1 MKGRGIRILNIIG
14 LSTRLEQFILEIPK
28 VELHLHLEGA
38 IPLPTLLYF
47 IQKRGGN
54 KSIRNLEDLKKR
66 LVYSNFTQFIKVWLW
81 KNSFIT
87 EYEDFEELAYQVLQ
101 SLSQQNVKYVEAFYS
116 PRDFTFR
123 NKKLS
128 ACGITES
135 LIKGKKRA
143 FDDFGIRSELI
154 VDLVRDYGPRM
165 GMNLMNEL
173 TNYLGKGLIGIGLG
187 GSEKLFP
194 AGFFTK
200 VYQEARDRG
209 FRLTAHAGEMAGAKS
224 IWAALDELGTERIG
238 HGLRAYEDPRLI
250 DYLKERQIPLEVC
263 VVSNIMTQVC
273 KSFKE
278 HPVRNYFKDGLMVT
292 INSDDPTMFDTS
304 ITNEYLVLI
313 QKFGFSLEEI
323 RKINLN
329 SIEASFMS
337 DKEKDL
343 MKENFNKE
351 WEELISKYF
360 KSKKIKSGEK
370 NWDEK

>member
-1 MKGRGIRILNIIG
+1 MIE
-14 LSTRLEQFILEIPK
+14 LSDSLEQFILEIPK

-38 IPLPTLLYF
+38 IPLPTLLDF
-47 IQKRGGN
+47 IQKRGKDN
-54 KSIRNLEDLKKR
+54 SIKNLEDLKKC
-66 LVYSNFTQFIKVWLW
+66 LVFSNFIQFIKVWLW
-81 KNSFIT
+81 KNRFIT

-128 ACGITES
+128 ASGITES

-154 VDLVRDYGPRM
+154 VDIERDYGPRM
-165 GMNLMNEL
+165 GMGLIKEL
-173 TNYLGKGLIGIGLG
+173 SGYLGRGLIGIGLG

-194 AGFFTK
+194 AGLFTK

-209 FRLTAHAGEMAGAKS
+209 FRLTAHAGEAAGAKS
-224 IWAALDELGTERIG
+224 IWAALNELGAERIG

-263 VVSNIMTQVC
+263 VVSNIKTQVC

-323 RKINLN
+323 KQISLN
-329 SIEASFMS
+329 SIEACFML

-343 MKENFNKE
+343 MKENFNNK
-351 WEELISKYF
+351 WKDLLSKYF
-360 KSKKIKSGEK
+360 KK
-370 NWDEK
+370 

>member
-1 MKGRGIRILNIIG
+1 MIE
-14 LSTRLEQFILEIPK
+14 LSDRLEQFILEIPK

-38 IPLPTLLYF
+38 IPLPTLLNF

-54 KSIRNLEDLKKR
+54 NSVNNLEDLKKR
-66 LVYSNFTQFIKVWLW
+66 LVYSNFIQFIKVWLW

-87 EYEDFEELAYQVLQ
+87 KYEDFEELAYQVLQ
-101 SLSQQNVKYVEAFYS
+101 SLSHQNVKYVEAFYS

-143 FDDFGIRSELI
+143 FDDFGIHSEFI
-154 VDLVRDYGPRM
+154 VDVVRDYGPRM
-165 GMNLMNEL
+165 AMNLIKEL
-173 TNYLGKGLIGIGLG
+173 TNYLGQGLIGIGLG

-194 AGFFTK
+194 AGLFIK

-209 FRLTAHAGEMAGAKS
+209 FRLTAHAGEAAGAKS
-224 IWAALDELGTERIG
+224 IWAALDELGAERIG

-250 DYLKERQIPLEVC
+250 DYLKERQIPLEMC
-263 VVSNIMTQVC
+263 VVSNIKTQVC

-278 HPVRNYFKDGLMVT
+278 HPVKNYFKEGLMVT
-292 INSDDPTMFDTS
+292 VNSDDPTMFNTS

-313 QKFGFSLEEI
+313 KKFGFSLKEI
-323 RKINLN
+323 KQINLN
-329 SIEASFMS
+329 SIEASFLTVRKKDLIKKTF
-337 DKEKDL
+337 DKEWRK
-343 MKENFNKE
+343 
-351 WEELISKYF
+351 LISKYF
-360 KSKKIKSGEK
+360 KE
-370 NWDEK
+370 

>member
-1 MKGRGIRILNIIG
+1 MIE
-14 LSTRLEQFILEIPK
+14 LSERLEPFIWKIPK

-38 IPLPTLLYF
+38 IPLPTLLNF
-47 IQKRGGN
+47 IQKRGKDN
-54 KSIRNLEDLKKR
+54 SLKNLGDLKKR

-135 LIKGKKRA
+135 LIKGKKKA

-154 VDLVRDYGPRM
+154 VDLGRDYGPRM
-165 GMNLMNEL
+165 GMGLVKEL
-173 TNYLGKGLIGIGLG
+173 AVYLGLGLIGIGLG

-194 AGFFTK
+194 AGLFTK
-200 VYQEARDRG
+200 VYREARNRG
-209 FRLTAHAGEMAGAKS
+209 FRLTAHAGEAAGAKS
-224 IWAALDELGTERIG
+224 IWAALDKLETERIG

-263 VVSNIMTQVC
+263 VVSNIKTQVC
-273 KSFKE
+273 KTFKE
-278 HPVRNYFKDGLMVT
+278 HPIRNYFQDGLMVT

-304 ITNEYLVLI
+304 ITNEYLVLV
-313 QKFGFSLEEI
+313 QRFGFSLEEI

-329 SIEASFMS
+329 SIKASFMS
-337 DKEKDL
+337 DKEKDS
-343 MKENFNKE
+343 MRGTFNKE
-351 WEELISKYF
+351 WEELIYKYF
-360 KSKKIKSGEK
+360 KK
-370 NWDEK
+370 

>member
-1 MKGRGIRILNIIG
+1 MIE
-14 LSTRLEQFILEIPK
+14 LSDRLEQFIGEIPK

-38 IPLPTLLYF
+38 VPLETLFGF
-47 IQKRGGN
+47 IQNRGNN
-54 KSIRNLEDLKKR
+54 KLIKNLENLKKR

-87 EYEDFEELAYQVLQ
+87 EYEDFEELSYQVLK

-116 PRDFTFR
+116 PRDFTLR
-123 NKKLS
+123 NRKLS

-135 LIKGKKRA
+135 LIEGKKRA
-143 FDDFGIRSELI
+143 FDDFGIQSELI
-154 VDLVRDYGPRM
+154 VDIVRDYGPRM
-165 GMNLMNEL
+165 GMGLIKEL
-173 TNYLGKGLIGIGLG
+173 SGYLGRGLIGIGLG

-209 FRLTAHAGEMAGAKS
+209 FRLTAHAGEADGAKS
-224 IWAALDELGTERIG
+224 IWAALNELGTERIG

-250 DYLKERQIPLEVC
+250 DYLRGRQIPLEMC
-263 VVSNIMTQVC
+263 VVSNIKTQVC

-278 HPVRNYFKDGLMVT
+278 HPVKNYFKEGLMVT
-292 INSDDPTMFDTS
+292 VNSDDPSMFDTS

-323 RKINLN
+323 RKVNFN
-329 SIEASFMS
+329 SIEASFMT
-337 DKEKDL
+337 DEEKDV
-343 MKENFNKE
+343 MRGTFNKE
-351 WEELISKYF
+351 WERLTSEYF
-360 KSKKIKSGEK
+360 EK
-370 NWDEK
+370 

>member
-1 MKGRGIRILNIIG
+1 MIE
-14 LSTRLEQFILEIPK
+14 LSERLEPFIWKIPK

-38 IPLPTLLYF
+38 IPLPTLLNF
-47 IQKRGGN
+47 IQKRGKDN
-54 KSIRNLEDLKKR
+54 SLKNLGDLKKR

-135 LIKGKKRA
+135 LIKGKKKA

-154 VDLVRDYGPRM
+154 VDLGRDYGPRM
-165 GMNLMNEL
+165 GMGLVKEL
-173 TNYLGKGLIGIGLG
+173 VVYLGLGLIGIGLG

-194 AGFFTK
+194 AGLFTK
-200 VYQEARDRG
+200 VYREARNRG
-209 FRLTAHAGEMAGAKS
+209 FRLTAHAGEAAGAKS
-224 IWAALDELGTERIG
+224 IWAALDKLETERIG

-263 VVSNIMTQVC
+263 VVSNIKTQVC
-273 KSFKE
+273 KTFKE
-278 HPVRNYFKDGLMVT
+278 HPIRNYFQDGLMVT

-304 ITNEYLVLI
+304 ITNEYLVLV
-313 QKFGFSLEEI
+313 QRFGFSLEEI

-329 SIEASFMS
+329 SIKASFMS
-337 DKEKDL
+337 DKEKDSIRGT
-343 MKENFNKE
+343 FNKE
-351 WEELISKYF
+351 WEELIYKYF
-360 KSKKIKSGEK
+360 KK
-370 NWDEK
+370 

>member
-1 MKGRGIRILNIIG
+1 MIE
-14 LSTRLEQFILEIPK
+14 LSDRLEKFIREIPK

-38 IPLPTLLYF
+38 IPLETLFGF
-47 IQKRGGN
+47 IQRRGNN
-54 KSIRNLEDLKKR
+54 KLIKNLKDLKKR
-66 LVYSNFTQFIKVWLW
+66 LVYSNFAQFIKVWLW

-87 EYEDFEELAYQVLQ
+87 EYEDFEELAYRVLK
-101 SLSQQNVKYVEAFYS
+101 SLSEQNVKYVEAFYS

-135 LIKGKKRA
+135 LIKGKKKA

-154 VDLVRDYGPRM
+154 VDVVRDYGPRM
-165 GMNLMNEL
+165 GMDLIKEL
-173 TNYLGKGLIGIGLG
+173 SGYSGQGLIGIGLG

-194 AGFFTK
+194 VGLFAK

-209 FRLTAHAGEMAGAKS
+209 FRLTAHAGEAAGAKS
-224 IWAALDELGTERIG
+224 IWAALEELGAERIG

-250 DYLKERQIPLEVC
+250 NYLREKQIPLEMC
-263 VVSNIMTQVC
+263 VVSNIKTQVC

-292 INSDDPTMFDTS
+292 INSDDPTMFNTS

-323 RKINLN
+323 RKINFN
-329 SIEASFMS
+329 SIQASFMTEE
-337 DKEKDL
+337 EKNT
-343 MKENFNKE
+343 MKEIFNKE
-351 WEELISKYF
+351 WKGLTYKYF
-360 KSKKIKSGEK
+360 KKQK
-370 NWDEK
+370 

>member
-1 MKGRGIRILNIIG
+1 MIELTN
-14 LSTRLEQFILEIPK
+14 RLEQFIGEIPK

-38 IPLPTLLYF
+38 VPLEILFGF
-47 IQKRGGN
+47 IQNRGNN
-54 KSIRNLEDLKKR
+54 KLIKNLEDLKKR

-87 EYEDFEELAYQVLQ
+87 EYEDFEELSYQVLK

-116 PRDFTFR
+116 PRDFTLR
-123 NKKLS
+123 NRKLS

-135 LIKGKKRA
+135 LIEGKKRA
-143 FDDFGIRSELI
+143 FDDFGIQSELI
-154 VDLVRDYGPRM
+154 VDIVRDYGPRM
-165 GMNLMNEL
+165 GMGLIKEL
-173 TNYLGKGLIGIGLG
+173 SGYLGRGLIGIGLG

-209 FRLTAHAGEMAGAKS
+209 FRLTAHAGEADGAKS
-224 IWAALDELGTERIG
+224 IWAALNELGTERIG

-250 DYLKERQIPLEVC
+250 DYLRGRQIPLEMC
-263 VVSNIMTQVC
+263 VVSNIKTQVC

-278 HPVRNYFKDGLMVT
+278 HPAKNYFKEGLMVT
-292 INSDDPTMFDTS
+292 VNSDDPSMFDTS

-323 RKINLN
+323 RKVNFN
-329 SIEASFMS
+329 SIEASFMT
-337 DKEKDL
+337 DEEKDV
-343 MKENFNKE
+343 MRGTFNKE
-351 WEELISKYF
+351 WERLTSKYF
-360 KSKKIKSGEK
+360 EK
-370 NWDEK
+370 

>member
-1 MKGRGIRILNIIG
+1 MRRRDLKILNITE
-14 LSTRLEQFILEIPK
+14 LSDRLEQFILDIPK

-38 IPLPTLLYF
+38 IPLPILLDF
-47 IQKRGGN
+47 IRKRGKDN
-54 KSIRNLEDLKKR
+54 SIKNLEDLKKR

-101 SLSQQNVKYVEAFYS
+101 TLSQQNMKYVEAFYS

-128 ACGITES
+128 ASGITES

-143 FDDFGIRSELI
+143 FDDFGIKSELI
-154 VDLVRDYGPRM
+154 IDLVRDYGPRM
-165 GMNLMNEL
+165 GMNLMDEL
-173 TNYLGKGLIGIGLG
+173 VGFLGQGVIGIGLG

-194 AGFFTK
+194 AGLFTK
-200 VYQEARDRG
+200 VYQKARDRG
-209 FRLTAHAGEMAGAKS
+209 FRLTAHAGETAGAKS
-224 IWAALDELGTERIG
+224 IWTALDELAAERIG
-238 HGLRAYEDPRLI
+238 HGLRAYEDPRLV
-250 DYLKERQIPLEVC
+250 DYLKERQIPLEIC
-263 VVSNIMTQVC
+263 VVSNIRTQVC

-278 HPVRNYFKDGLMVT
+278 HPVRNYFKDGLMTTV
-292 INSDDPTMFDTS
+292 NSDDPTMFDTS

-313 QKFGFSLEEI
+313 KKFGFSLEEI

-329 SIEASFMS
+329 SLDASFMS
-337 DKEKDL
+337 NNEKDL
-343 MKENFNKE
+343 MKQTFNQE

-360 KSKKIKSGEK
+360 KK
-370 NWDEK
+370 

>member
-1 MKGRGIRILNIIG
+1 MIELTN
-14 LSTRLEQFILEIPK
+14 RLEQFIGEIPK

-38 IPLPTLLYF
+38 VPLETLFGF
-47 IQKRGGN
+47 IQNRGNN
-54 KSIRNLEDLKKR
+54 KLIKNLEDLKKR

-87 EYEDFEELAYQVLQ
+87 EYEDFEELSYQVLK

-116 PRDFTFR
+116 PRDFTLR
-123 NKKLS
+123 NRKLS

-135 LIKGKKRA
+135 LIEGKKRA
-143 FDDFGIRSELI
+143 FDDFGIQSELI
-154 VDLVRDYGPRM
+154 VDIVRDYGPRM
-165 GMNLMNEL
+165 GMGLIKEL
-173 TNYLGKGLIGIGLG
+173 SGYLGRGLIGIGLG

-209 FRLTAHAGEMAGAKS
+209 FRLTAHAGEADGAKS

-250 DYLKERQIPLEVC
+250 DYLRERQTPLEMC
-263 VVSNIMTQVC
+263 VVSNIKTQVC

-278 HPVRNYFKDGLMVT
+278 HPAKNYFKEGLMVT
-292 INSDDPTMFDTS
+292 VNSDDPSMFDTS

-323 RKINLN
+323 RKVNFN
-329 SIEASFMS
+329 SIEASFMT
-337 DKEKDL
+337 DEEKDV
-343 MKENFNKE
+343 MRGTFNKE
-351 WEELISKYF
+351 WERLTSKYF
-360 KSKKIKSGEK
+360 EK
-370 NWDEK
+370 

>member
-1 MKGRGIRILNIIG
+1 MLEI
-14 LSTRLEQFILEIPK
+14 SDRLAKFILEIPK

-38 IPLPTLLYF
+38 IPLETLFGF
-47 IQKRGGN
+47 IQRQGDN
-54 KSIRNLEDLKKR
+54 KLIKSLEDLKKR
-66 LVYSNFTQFIKVWLW
+66 LVYSNFAQFIKIWLW

-87 EYEDFEELAYQVLQ
+87 EYKDFEELVYQVLQ
-101 SLSQQNVKYVEAFYS
+101 SLSQQNVKYVETFYS
-116 PRDFTFR
+116 PRDFTLR

-128 ACGITES
+128 VCGITES
-135 LIKGKKRA
+135 LIKGKKKA

-154 VDLVRDYGPRM
+154 VDVVRDCGPHM
-165 GMNLMNEL
+165 GMDLIKEL
-173 TNYLGKGLIGIGLG
+173 SGYLGRGLIGIGLG
-187 GSEKLFP
+187 GNEKLFP
-194 AGFFTK
+194 AGLFAK

-209 FRLTAHAGEMAGAKS
+209 FRLTAHAGEAAGAKS
-224 IWAALDELGTERIG
+224 IWATLNELEAERIG
-238 HGLRAYEDPRLI
+238 HGLRAYEDPQLI
-250 DYLKERQIPLEVC
+250 NYLCEKQIPLEMC
-263 VVSNIMTQVC
+263 VVSNIKTQVC

-278 HPVRNYFKDGLMVT
+278 HPVRNYFKKGLMVT

-329 SIEASFMS
+329 SIEASFMP

-343 MKENFNKE
+343 MRGNFNKE

-360 KSKKIKSGEK
+360 KK
-370 NWDEK
+370 